1 MAWKEFEELKEE
13 NEQLRMLQFEAE
25 KYAHQVRTEFP
36 QMLLQI
42 IGFATE
48 AAQGKE
54 AATAPN
60 FSKTQSWISH
70 KSVEKC
76 KRGV

>member
-54 AATAPN
+54 AATAPTFPRHN
-60 FSKTQSWISH
+60 PEFRINPLRNA
-70 KSVEKC
+70 SVQ
-76 KRGV
+76 